1 MTGGEFIVRSWRIT
15 YGCIF
20 CLSMHFKRSVSMRNL
35 LKKDF
40 MKSNCNR
47 LTLRGSLGI
56 LFILALLLTACGSS
70 SSSNGSTSVPA
81 NAPAQQSGS
90 TPSQGSSSSSRQG
103 SSSSAS
109 YGPQYLIKSLQ
120 VNMQVKDTR
129 QVASNLQ
136 SWISTTDSRSS
147 SAGID
152 YEQTGANLY
161 TVSMTFSVES
171 IAYTQIE
178 EYLAGYQQQH
188 GGKLLSLHESVQ
200 DVTNDYVDTQSQLT
214 NLRGEQERLLV
225 LLSNSTALGDIITVE
240 DKLTNVEGQ
249 IQDIE
254 AHLNALKSQTTFY
267 TVTINLQP
275 MAPATPPPTQQ
286 APWNIGQVFHDSW
299 SAVLS
304 FGQVL
309 ATFLIWLLSISIYL
323 VPAAL
328 IGWYIWRRTHP
339 KRVVASPR
347 DPSQLGL

>member
-1 MTGGEFIVRSWRIT
+1 
-15 YGCIF
+15 
-20 CLSMHFKRSVSMRNL
+20 
-35 LKKDF
+35 
-40 MKSNCNR
+40 
-47 LTLRGSLGI
+47 
-56 LFILALLLTACGSS
+56 
-70 SSSNGSTSVPA
+70 
-81 NAPAQQSGS
+81 
-90 TPSQGSSSSSRQG
+90 
-103 SSSSAS
+103 
-109 YGPQYLIKSLQ
+109 
-120 VNMQVKDTR
+120 MQVKDTR

-152 YEQTGANLY
+152 YEQTGDNLY

-171 IAYTQIE
+171 TEYTQIE
-178 EYLAGYQQQH
+178 EYLAGYAEQH

-214 NLRGEQERLLV
+214 NLRGEQQRLLL

-254 AHLNALKSQTTFY
+254 AHLNALKSQITFY

-275 MAPATPPPTQQ
+275 MAPAATPPPTQQ

-339 KRVVASPR
+339 RRVVASPR

>member
-1 MTGGEFIVRSWRIT
+1 
-15 YGCIF
+15 
-20 CLSMHFKRSVSMRNL
+20 MRDL
-35 LKKDF
+35 LKKNF
-40 MKSNCNR
+40 VKSNR
-47 LTLRGSLGI
+47 KRVTLQGSLGI
-56 LFILALLLTACGSS
+56 LFILAFLLAACGSATTTS
-70 SSSNGSTSVPA
+70 SSSGVAAPA
-81 NAPAQQSGS
+81 NAPAQQ
-90 TPSQGSSSSSRQG
+90 PGSSSSNKG

-136 SWISTTDSRSS
+136 SWISTADSRSS

-178 EYLAGYQQQH
+178 EYLAGYAEQH

-225 LLSNSTALGDIITVE
+225 LLSNTTALGDIITVE

-249 IQDIE
+249 IEDIE

-267 TVTINLQP
+267 TVTIDLQP
-275 MAPATPPPTQQ
+275 MSPATPFPTQQ
-286 APWNIGQVFHDSW
+286 APWSIGQVFHDSW

>member
-1 MTGGEFIVRSWRIT
+1 
-15 YGCIF
+15 
-20 CLSMHFKRSVSMRNL
+20 
-35 LKKDF
+35 
-40 MKSNCNR
+40 
-47 LTLRGSLGI
+47 
-56 LFILALLLTACGSS
+56 
-70 SSSNGSTSVPA
+70 
-81 NAPAQQSGS
+81 
-90 TPSQGSSSSSRQG
+90 
-103 SSSSAS
+103 
-109 YGPQYLIKSLQ
+109 
-120 VNMQVKDTR
+120 MQVKDTR

-136 SWISTTDSRSS
+136 SWISTTDPRSS

-152 YEQTGANLY
+152 YEQTGDNLY

-171 IAYTQIE
+171 TNYTQIE
-178 EYLAGYQQQH
+178 EYLAGYAQQH
-188 GGKLLSLHESVQ
+188 GGKLLTLHESVQ

-214 NLRGEQERLLV
+214 NLRGEQQRLLV

-249 IQDIE
+249 IEDIE
-254 AHLNALKSQTTFY
+254 AHLNALKNQTTFY

-275 MAPATPPPTQQ
+275 MAPAATPPPTQQ
-286 APWNIGQVFHDSW
+286 TPWNIGQVFHDSW

-339 KRVVASPR
+339 RRVVASPR

>member
-1 MTGGEFIVRSWRIT
+1 
-15 YGCIF
+15 
-20 CLSMHFKRSVSMRNL
+20 
-35 LKKDF
+35 
-40 MKSNCNR
+40 
-47 LTLRGSLGI
+47 
-56 LFILALLLTACGSS
+56 
-70 SSSNGSTSVPA
+70 
-81 NAPAQQSGS
+81 
-90 TPSQGSSSSSRQG
+90 
-103 SSSSAS
+103 
-109 YGPQYLIKSLQ
+109 
-120 VNMQVKDTR
+120 MQVKDTR

-136 SWISTTDSRSS
+136 SWISTTDPRSS

-152 YEQTGANLY
+152 YEQTGDNLY

-178 EYLAGYQQQH
+178 EYLAGYAQQH
-188 GGKLLSLHESVQ
+188 EGKLLSLHESVQ
-200 DVTNDYVDTQSQLT
+200 DVTNDYIDTQSQLT

-225 LLSNSTALGDIITVE
+225 LLSNTTALSDIITVE

-254 AHLNALKSQTTFY
+254 AHVNALKHQTTFY

-286 APWNIGQVFHDSW
+286 APWSIGQVFHDSW

-309 ATFLIWLLSISIYL
+309 ATFSIWLLSISIYL

-328 IGWYIWRRTHP
+328 IAWYIWRRTHP
-339 KRVVASPR
+339 RRVAASPR

>member
-1 MTGGEFIVRSWRIT
+1 
-15 YGCIF
+15 
-20 CLSMHFKRSVSMRNL
+20 MREL
-35 LKKDF
+35 LKKNF
-40 MKSNCNR
+40 VKSNR
-47 LTLRGSLGI
+47 KRVTLQGSLGI
-56 LFILALLLTACGSS
+56 LFILALLLAACGSATTTGS
-70 SSSNGSTSVPA
+70 SSGVAAPA
-81 NAPAQQSGS
+81 NAPAQQ
-90 TPSQGSSSSSRQG
+90 PGSSSSNKG

-152 YEQTGANLY
+152 YEQTGDKLY

-178 EYLAGYQQQH
+178 EYLAGYAEQH

-225 LLSNSTALGDIITVE
+225 LLSNTTALGDIITVE

-249 IQDIE
+249 IEDIE

-267 TVTINLQP
+267 TVTIDLQP
-275 MAPATPPPTQQ
+275 MSPATPPPTQQ

-328 IGWYIWRRTHP
+328 IGWYIWHRTHP

>member
-1 MTGGEFIVRSWRIT
+1 
-15 YGCIF
+15 
-20 CLSMHFKRSVSMRNL
+20 
-35 LKKDF
+35 
-40 MKSNCNR
+40 
-47 LTLRGSLGI
+47 
-56 LFILALLLTACGSS
+56 
-70 SSSNGSTSVPA
+70 
-81 NAPAQQSGS
+81 
-90 TPSQGSSSSSRQG
+90 
-103 SSSSAS
+103 
-109 YGPQYLIKSLQ
+109 
-120 VNMQVKDTR
+120 MQVKDTR

-152 YEQTGANLY
+152 YEQTGDNLY

-171 IAYTQIE
+171 TEYTQIE
-178 EYLAGYQQQH
+178 EYLAGYAEQH

-275 MAPATPPPTQQ
+275 MAPAATPPPTQQ

-309 ATFLIWLLSISIYL
+309 TTFFIWLLSISIYL

-328 IGWYIWRRTHP
+328 IAWFIWRRTHP
-339 KRVVASPR
+339 RRVVASPR

>member
-1 MTGGEFIVRSWRIT
+1 MTAYSAHLFIAI
-15 YGCIF
+15 
-20 CLSMHFKRSVSMRNL
+20 KRSGSMRDL
-35 LKKDF
+35 LKKNF
-40 MKSNCNR
+40 VKSNRKR
-47 LTLRGSLGI
+47 LTLQGSLGI
-56 LFILALLLTACGSS
+56 LFILALFLAACGAGESTSGSS
-70 SSSNGSTSVPA
+70 SGSVPTSA
-81 NAPAQQSGS
+81 HAPAQQSGS
-90 TPSQGSSSSSRQG
+90 SSSQGSTSSSSKR

-136 SWISTTDSRSS
+136 SWISTTDPNSS
-147 SAGID
+147 SAGMD
-152 YEQTGANLY
+152 YEQTGDNLY

-171 IAYTQIE
+171 TNYTQIE
-178 EYLAGYQQQH
+178 EYLAGYAQQH
-188 GGKLLSLHESVQ
+188 GGKLLTLHESVQ
-200 DVTNDYVDTQSQLT
+200 DVTNDYIDTQSQLT
-214 NLRGEQERLLV
+214 NLRGEQQRLLV
-225 LLSNSTALGDIITVE
+225 LLSNSTTLGDIITVE

-254 AHLNALKSQTTFY
+254 AHVNALKHQTTFY

-275 MAPATPPPTQQ
+275 MAPAATPPPTQQ
-286 APWNIGQVFHDSW
+286 TPWNIGQVFHDSW

-339 KRVVASPR
+339 RRVVASPR

>member
-1 MTGGEFIVRSWRIT
+1 
-15 YGCIF
+15 
-20 CLSMHFKRSVSMRNL
+20 MRDL
-35 LKKDF
+35 LEKNF
-40 MKSNCNR
+40 MKSNRKR
-47 LTLRGSLGI
+47 LTLQGSLGI
-56 LFILALLLTACGSS
+56 LFILALLLAACGAGTSTAGSS
-70 SSSNGSTSVPA
+70 SGSVPTSA
-81 NAPAQQSGS
+81 HAPAQQSGS
-90 TPSQGSSSSSRQG
+90 SSSQGSTSSSSKG

-109 YGPQYLIKSLQ
+109 YGPQHLIKSLQ

-152 YEQTGANLY
+152 YEQTGDNLY

-171 IAYTQIE
+171 TEYTQIE
-178 EYLAGYQQQH
+178 EYLAGYAEQH

-214 NLRGEQERLLV
+214 NLRGEQQRLLV

-254 AHLNALKSQTTFY
+254 AHLNALKNQTTFY

-275 MAPATPPPTQQ
+275 MAPAATPPPTQQ
-286 APWNIGQVFHDSW
+286 APWSIGQVFHDSW

-339 KRVVASPR
+339 RRVVASPR

>member
-1 MTGGEFIVRSWRIT
+1 
-15 YGCIF
+15 
-20 CLSMHFKRSVSMRNL
+20 MRDL
-35 LKKDF
+35 LEKNF
-40 MKSNCNR
+40 MKSNRKR
-47 LTLRGSLGI
+47 LTLQGSLGI
-56 LFILALLLTACGSS
+56 LFILALLLAACGAGTSTAGSS
-70 SSSNGSTSVPA
+70 SGSVPTSA
-81 NAPAQQSGS
+81 HASAQQSGS
-90 TPSQGSSSSSRQG
+90 SSSQGSTSSSSKG

-109 YGPQYLIKSLQ
+109 YGPQHLIKSLQ

-136 SWISTTDSRSS
+136 SWISTTDPRSS

-152 YEQTGANLY
+152 YEQTGDNLY

-171 IAYTQIE
+171 TAYTQIE
-178 EYLAGYQQQH
+178 EYLAGYAQQH
-188 GGKLLSLHESVQ
+188 GGKLLTLHESVQ

-214 NLRGEQERLLV
+214 NLRGEQQRLLV

-254 AHLNALKSQTTFY
+254 AHLNALKSQITFY

-275 MAPATPPPTQQ
+275 MAPAATPPPTQQ

-328 IGWYIWRRTHP
+328 IGWFIWRRTHP
-339 KRVVASPR
+339 RRVVASPR

>member
-1 MTGGEFIVRSWRIT
+1 MIAYSAHPFIAI
-15 YGCIF
+15 
-20 CLSMHFKRSVSMRNL
+20 KRSGSMRDL
-35 LKKDF
+35 LKKNF
-40 MKSNCNR
+40 VKSNR
-47 LTLRGSLGI
+47 KRVTLQGSLGI
-56 LFILALLLTACGSS
+56 LFILALLLAACGAGESTSGSS
-70 SSSNGSTSVPA
+70 SSVPTSA
-81 NAPAQQSGS
+81 HAPAQQSGS
-90 TPSQGSSSSSRQG
+90 SSSQGSSSSSSKG

-152 YEQTGANLY
+152 YEQTGDNLY

-171 IAYTQIE
+171 TAYTKIE
-178 EYLAGYQQQH
+178 EYLAGYAEQH

-275 MAPATPPPTQQ
+275 MAPAATPPPTQQ

-309 ATFLIWLLSISIYL
+309 TTFFIWLLSISIYL

-328 IGWYIWRRTHP
+328 IAWFIWRRTHP
-339 KRVVASPR
+339 RRVVASPR

>member
-1 MTGGEFIVRSWRIT
+1 MIAYSAHPFIAI
-15 YGCIF
+15 
-20 CLSMHFKRSVSMRNL
+20 KRSGSMRDL
-35 LKKDF
+35 LKKNF
-40 MKSNCNR
+40 VKSNR
-47 LTLRGSLGI
+47 KRVTLQGSLGI
-56 LFILALLLTACGSS
+56 LFILALLLAACGAGESTSGSS
-70 SSSNGSTSVPA
+70 SSVPTSA
-81 NAPAQQSGS
+81 HAPAQQSGS
-90 TPSQGSSSSSRQG
+90 SSSQGSSSSSSKG

-152 YEQTGANLY
+152 YEQTGDNLY

-171 IAYTQIE
+171 TEYTQIE
-178 EYLAGYQQQH
+178 EYLAGYAEQH

-275 MAPATPPPTQQ
+275 MAPAATPPPTQQ

-309 ATFLIWLLSISIYL
+309 TTFFIWLLSISIYL

-328 IGWYIWRRTHP
+328 IAWFIWRRTHP
-339 KRVVASPR
+339 RRVVASPR

>member
-1 MTGGEFIVRSWRIT
+1 
-15 YGCIF
+15 
-20 CLSMHFKRSVSMRNL
+20 MRDL
-35 LKKDF
+35 LKKNF
-40 MKSNCNR
+40 VKSNR
-47 LTLRGSLGI
+47 KRVTLQGSLGI
-56 LFILALLLTACGSS
+56 LFILALLLAACGAGESTSGSS
-70 SSSNGSTSVPA
+70 SSVPTSA
-81 NAPAQQSGS
+81 HAPAQQSGS
-90 TPSQGSSSSSRQG
+90 SSSQGSSSSSSKG

-152 YEQTGANLY
+152 YEQTGDNL
-161 TVSMTFSVES
+161 E
-171 IAYTQIE
+171 
-178 EYLAGYQQQH
+178 QH

-275 MAPATPPPTQQ
+275 MAPAATPPPTQQ

-309 ATFLIWLLSISIYL
+309 TTFLIWLLSISIYL

-328 IGWYIWRRTHP
+328 IAWFIWRRTHP
-339 KRVVASPR
+339 RRVMASPR

>member
-1 MTGGEFIVRSWRIT
+1 MIAYSAHLFISI
-15 YGCIF
+15 
-20 CLSMHFKRSVSMRNL
+20 KRSGSMRDL
-35 LKKDF
+35 LKKNF
-40 MKSNCNR
+40 MKSNR
-47 LTLRGSLGI
+47 KRVTLQGSLGI
-56 LFILALLLTACGSS
+56 LFILALFLAACGAGTSTSS
-70 SSSNGSTSVPA
+70 SSGVAASA
-81 NAPAQQSGS
+81 NAPVQQSGS
-90 TPSQGSSSSSRQG
+90 SSSQGSSSSSSKR

-120 VNMQVKDTR
+120 VNMQVRDTR

-136 SWISTTDSRSS
+136 SWISTTDPNSS
-147 SAGID
+147 SAGMD
-152 YEQTGANLY
+152 YEQTGDNLY

-171 IAYTQIE
+171 TNYTQIE
-178 EYLAGYQQQH
+178 EYLAGYAQQH
-188 GGKLLSLHESVQ
+188 GGKLLTLHESVQ
-200 DVTNDYVDTQSQLT
+200 DVTNDYIDTQSQLT

-225 LLSNSTALGDIITVE
+225 LLSNTTALGDIITVE

-249 IQDIE
+249 IEDIE
-254 AHLNALKSQTTFY
+254 AHVNALKHQTTFY

-275 MAPATPPPTQQ
+275 MAPAATPPPTQQ
-286 APWNIGQVFHDSW
+286 APWSIGQVFHDSW

-339 KRVVASPR
+339 RRVVASPR

>member
-1 MTGGEFIVRSWRIT
+1 MIAYSAHPFIAI
-15 YGCIF
+15 
-20 CLSMHFKRSVSMRNL
+20 KRSGSMRDL
-35 LKKDF
+35 LKKNF
-40 MKSNCNR
+40 VKSNR
-47 LTLRGSLGI
+47 KRVTLQGSLGI
-56 LFILALLLTACGSS
+56 LFILALLLAACGAGESTSGSS
-70 SSSNGSTSVPA
+70 SSVPTSA
-81 NAPAQQSGS
+81 HAPAQQSRS
-90 TPSQGSSSSSRQG
+90 SSSQGSSSSSSKG
-103 SSSSAS
+103 SRSSGS

-152 YEQTGANLY
+152 YEQTGDNLY

-171 IAYTQIE
+171 TEYTQIE
-178 EYLAGYQQQH
+178 EYLAGYAEQH

-214 NLRGEQERLLV
+214 NLRGEHQRLLV

>member
-1 MTGGEFIVRSWRIT
+1 
-15 YGCIF
+15 
-20 CLSMHFKRSVSMRNL
+20 MRDL
-35 LKKDF
+35 LEKNF
-40 MKSNCNR
+40 MKSNRKR
-47 LTLRGSLGI
+47 LTLQGSLGI
-56 LFILALLLTACGSS
+56 LFILALLLAACGAGTSTSGSSSGSVPAAAHAPVQQSGSS
-70 SSSNGSTSVPA
+70 SSQGSTS
-81 NAPAQQSGS
+81 
-90 TPSQGSSSSSRQG
+90 SSSKG

-136 SWISTTDSRSS
+136 SWISTTDPRSS

-152 YEQTGANLY
+152 YEQTGDNLY

-171 IAYTQIE
+171 TAYTQIE
-178 EYLAGYQQQH
+178 EYLAGYAEQH
-188 GGKLLSLHESVQ
+188 GGKLLTLHESVQ
-200 DVTNDYVDTQSQLT
+200 DVTNDYIDTQSQLT
-214 NLRGEQERLLV
+214 NLRGEQQRLLL

-249 IQDIE
+249 IEDIE
-254 AHLNALKSQTTFY
+254 AHLNALKNQTTFY

-275 MAPATPPPTQQ
+275 MAPAATPPPTQQ
-286 APWNIGQVFHDSW
+286 APWSIGQVFHDSW

-328 IGWYIWRRTHP
+328 IAWFIWRRTHP
-339 KRVVASPR
+339 RRVVASPR

>member
-1 MTGGEFIVRSWRIT
+1 MIAYSAHLFISI
-15 YGCIF
+15 
-20 CLSMHFKRSVSMRNL
+20 KRSGSMRDL
-35 LKKDF
+35 LEKNF
-40 MKSNCNR
+40 MKSNR
-47 LTLRGSLGI
+47 KRVTLQGSLGI
-56 LFILALLLTACGSS
+56 LFILAFLLAACGGSETSS
-70 SSSNGSTSVPA
+70 SSGYSVPA
-81 NAPAQQSGS
+81 AAHVPAQQSGS
-90 TPSQGSSSSSRQG
+90 SSSQGSSTNSGTTSGQK

-152 YEQTGANLY
+152 YEQTGDNLY

-171 IAYTQIE
+171 TEYTQIE
-178 EYLAGYQQQH
+178 EYLAGYAEQH

-225 LLSNSTALGDIITVE
+225 LLSNTTALGDIITVE
-240 DKLTNVEGQ
+240 SKLTDVEGQ

-286 APWNIGQVFHDSW
+286 QTPWNIGQVFHDSW

-339 KRVVASPR
+339 RRVMASPR

>member
-1 MTGGEFIVRSWRIT
+1 
-15 YGCIF
+15 
-20 CLSMHFKRSVSMRNL
+20 MRDL
-35 LKKDF
+35 LEKNF
-40 MKSNCNR
+40 MKSNRKR
-47 LTLRGSLGI
+47 LTLQGSLGI
-56 LFILALLLTACGSS
+56 LFILALLLAACGAGESTSGSSSGSVPAAAHAPVQQSGSS
-70 SSSNGSTSVPA
+70 SSQGSTS
-81 NAPAQQSGS
+81 
-90 TPSQGSSSSSRQG
+90 SSSKG

-136 SWISTTDSRSS
+136 SWISTTDPRSS

-152 YEQTGANLY
+152 YEQTGDNLY

-171 IAYTQIE
+171 TAYTQIE
-178 EYLAGYQQQH
+178 EYLAGYAQQH
-188 GGKLLSLHESVQ
+188 GGKLLTLHESVQ
-200 DVTNDYVDTQSQLT
+200 DVTNDYIDTQSQLT
-214 NLRGEQERLLV
+214 NLRGEQQRLLL

-249 IQDIE
+249 IEDIE
-254 AHLNALKSQTTFY
+254 AHLNALKNQTTFY

-275 MAPATPPPTQQ
+275 MAPAATPPPTQQ

-328 IGWYIWRRTHP
+328 IGWFIWRRTHP
-339 KRVVASPR
+339 RRVVASPR

>member
-1 MTGGEFIVRSWRIT
+1 
-15 YGCIF
+15 
-20 CLSMHFKRSVSMRNL
+20 MRNL
-35 LKKDF
+35 LKKNF
-40 MKSNCNR
+40 VKSNRRR
-47 LTLRGSLGI
+47 LTLQGSLGI
-56 LFILALLLTACGSS
+56 LFILALLLAACGAGESTAASSSGVAASANAPVQQSGSS
-70 SSSNGSTSVPA
+70 SSHGSTS
-81 NAPAQQSGS
+81 
-90 TPSQGSSSSSRQG
+90 SSSKG

-109 YGPQYLIKSLQ
+109 YGSQYLIKSLQ
-120 VNMQVKDTR
+120 VNMQVRDTR

-136 SWISTTDSRSS
+136 SWISTTDPNSS
-147 SAGID
+147 SAGMD
-152 YEQTGANLY
+152 YEQTGDNLY

-171 IAYTQIE
+171 TNYTQIE
-178 EYLAGYQQQH
+178 EYLAGYAQQH
-188 GGKLLSLHESVQ
+188 GGKLLTLHESVQ
-200 DVTNDYVDTQSQLT
+200 DVTNDYIDTQSQLT
-214 NLRGEQERLLV
+214 NLRGEQQRLLL

-254 AHLNALKSQTTFY
+254 AHVNALKHQTTFY

-275 MAPATPPPTQQ
+275 MSPAATPPPPTQQ

-328 IGWYIWRRTHP
+328 IAWFIWRRTHP
-339 KRVVASPR
+339 RRVVASPR

>member
-1 MTGGEFIVRSWRIT
+1 MIAYSARLFIAI
-15 YGCIF
+15 
-20 CLSMHFKRSVSMRNL
+20 KRSGSMRDL
-35 LKKDF
+35 LKKNF
-40 MKSNCNR
+40 VKSNRNCV
-47 LTLRGSLGI
+47 TLQGSLGI
-56 LFILALLLTACGSS
+56 LFILAFLLAACGGESTV
-70 SSSNGSTSVPA
+70 GSASVPTSA
-81 NAPAQQSGS
+81 HVPAQQSGS
-90 TPSQGSSSSSRQG
+90 SSSQGSSTNSGTTSGQKSN
-103 SSSSAS
+103 SSAS

-178 EYLAGYQQQH
+178 EYLAGYAEQH

-225 LLSNSTALGDIITVE
+225 LLSNTTALGDIITVE

-249 IQDIE
+249 IQDIQ
-254 AHLNALKSQTTFY
+254 AHLNALKYQTTYY
-267 TVTINLQP
+267 TEHIDLQP
-275 MAPATPPPTQQ
+275 MAPAATTPPTQQ

-328 IGWYIWRRTHP
+328 IAWFIWRRTHP
-339 KRVVASPR
+339 RRVVASPR

>member
-1 MTGGEFIVRSWRIT
+1 
-15 YGCIF
+15 
-20 CLSMHFKRSVSMRNL
+20 MRDL
-35 LKKDF
+35 LKKNF
-40 MKSNCNR
+40 MKSNR
-47 LTLRGSLGI
+47 KRVILPGSLGI
-56 LFILALLLTACGSS
+56 LFILALLLAACGAATTTGSS
-70 SSSNGSTSVPA
+70 SGVAAPA
-81 NAPAQQSGS
+81 NAPAQQ
-90 TPSQGSSSSSRQG
+90 PGSSSSNKG

-152 YEQTGANLY
+152 YEQTGDNLY

-178 EYLAGYQQQH
+178 EYLAGYAEQH

-225 LLSNSTALGDIITVE
+225 LLSNTTALGDIITVE

-249 IQDIE
+249 IEDIE

-267 TVTINLQP
+267 TVTIDLQP
-275 MAPATPPPTQQ
+275 ISPATPPPTQQ
-286 APWNIGQVFHDSW
+286 APWSIGQVFHDSW

-328 IGWYIWRRTHP
+328 IGWYIWHRTHP

>member
-1 MTGGEFIVRSWRIT
+1 
-15 YGCIF
+15 
-20 CLSMHFKRSVSMRNL
+20 MRDL
-35 LKKDF
+35 LKKNF
-40 MKSNCNR
+40 MKSNR
-47 LTLRGSLGI
+47 KRVTLQGSLGI
-56 LFILALLLTACGSS
+56 LFILALFLAACGAGTSTSS
-70 SSSNGSTSVPA
+70 SSGVAASA
-81 NAPAQQSGS
+81 NAPVQQSGS
-90 TPSQGSSSSSRQG
+90 SSSQGSSSSSSKR

-120 VNMQVKDTR
+120 VNMQVRDTR
-129 QVASNLQ
+129 RVASDLQ
-136 SWISTTDSRSS
+136 SWISTTDPNSS
-147 SAGID
+147 SAGMD
-152 YEQTGANLY
+152 YEQTGDNLY
-161 TVSMTFSVES
+161 TVSMTFSVAS
-171 IAYTQIE
+171 TNYTQIE
-178 EYLAGYQQQH
+178 EYLAGYAQQH
-188 GGKLLSLHESVQ
+188 GGKLLTLHESVQ
-200 DVTNDYVDTQSQLT
+200 DVTNDYIDTQSQLT

-249 IQDIE
+249 IEDIE
-254 AHLNALKSQTTFY
+254 AHVNALKHQTTFY

-275 MAPATPPPTQQ
+275 MAPAATPPPTQQ
-286 APWNIGQVFHDSW
+286 APWSIGQVFHDSW

-339 KRVVASPR
+339 RRVVASPR

>member
-1 MTGGEFIVRSWRIT
+1 MIAYSAHLFIAI
-15 YGCIF
+15 
-20 CLSMHFKRSVSMRNL
+20 KRSGSMRDL
-35 LKKDF
+35 LKKNF
-40 MKSNCNR
+40 VKSNR
-47 LTLRGSLGI
+47 KRVTLQGSLGI
-56 LFILALLLTACGSS
+56 LFILALFLAACG
-70 SSSNGSTSVPA
+70 GASTSGASYSSVPTSA

-90 TPSQGSSSSSRQG
+90 SSSQGSTSSSSKR

-136 SWISTTDSRSS
+136 SWISTTDPNSS
-147 SAGID
+147 SAGMD
-152 YEQTGANLY
+152 YEQTGDNLY

-171 IAYTQIE
+171 TNYTQIE
-178 EYLAGYQQQH
+178 EYLAGYAQQH
-188 GGKLLSLHESVQ
+188 GGKLLTLHESVQ
-200 DVTNDYVDTQSQLT
+200 DVTNDYIDTQSQLT
-214 NLRGEQERLLV
+214 NLRGEQQRLLV
-225 LLSNSTALGDIITVE
+225 LLSNSTTLGDIITVE

-254 AHLNALKSQTTFY
+254 AHVNALKHQTTFY

-275 MAPATPPPTQQ
+275 MAPAATPPPTQQ
-286 APWNIGQVFHDSW
+286 TPWNIGQVFHDSW

-339 KRVVASPR
+339 RRVVASPR

>member
-1 MTGGEFIVRSWRIT
+1 
-15 YGCIF
+15 
-20 CLSMHFKRSVSMRNL
+20 MRDL
-35 LKKDF
+35 LKKNF
-40 MKSNCNR
+40 MKSNR
-47 LTLRGSLGI
+47 KRVTLQGSLGI
-56 LFILALLLTACGSS
+56 LFILALFLAACGAGTSTSSSSGVAASANAPVQQSGSS
-70 SSSNGSTSVPA
+70 SSQGSTS
-81 NAPAQQSGS
+81 
-90 TPSQGSSSSSRQG
+90 SSSKG

-120 VNMQVKDTR
+120 VNMQVRDTR
-129 QVASNLQ
+129 RVASDLQ
-136 SWISTTDSRSS
+136 SWISTTDPNSS
-147 SAGID
+147 SAGMD
-152 YEQTGANLY
+152 YEQTGDNLY

-171 IAYTQIE
+171 TNYTQIE
-178 EYLAGYQQQH
+178 EYLAGYAQQH
-188 GGKLLSLHESVQ
+188 GGKLLTLHESVQ
-200 DVTNDYVDTQSQLT
+200 DVTNDYIDTQSQLT

-225 LLSNSTALGDIITVE
+225 LLSNTTALGDIITVE

-249 IQDIE
+249 IEDIE
-254 AHLNALKSQTTFY
+254 AHVNALKHQTTFY

-275 MAPATPPPTQQ
+275 MAPAATPPPTQQ
-286 APWNIGQVFHDSW
+286 APWSIGQVFHDSW

-339 KRVVASPR
+339 RRVMASPR